1 MAYATYSHNFT
12 AEVHAIVEAKQ
23 KTIAFEVDS
32 FKPEA
37 IAKRIIKEF
46 DKLHNVGAD
55 AGSGELEIVQQGG
68 KFDSVALFK
77 KAKEVSTYIEPKCHV
92 KAVAIRGESGAKES
106 FEVKFSFYDNPI
118 VYRYRH
124 LEF

>member
-23 KTIAFEVDS
+23 KTIAFEVGS

-37 IAKRIIKEF
+37 IAKRIVKEF
-46 DKLHNVGAD
+46 DKLHNAGAD
-55 AGSGELEIVQQGG
+55 ADSGELEIVQQGG

-77 KAKEVSTYIEPKCHV
+77 KAKDVSAYIEPKCHV

>member
-12 AEVHAIVEAKQ
+12 TEVHAIVEAKQ

-37 IAKRIIKEF
+37 IAKRIVKEF

-55 AGSGELEIVQQGG
+55 ADSGELEIVQQGG
-68 KFDSVALFK
+68 EFDSVALFK
-77 KAKEVSTYIEPKCHV
+77 KAKEVTAYVEPKCHV
-92 KAVAIRGESGAKES
+92 KAVAIRGETGQKES
-106 FEVKFSFYDNPI
+106 IEVKFSFYDNPI

>member
-32 FKPEA
+32 FRTEA
-37 IAKRIIKEF
+37 IAKRIVKEF
-46 DKLHNVGAD
+46 DKLHNTGAD
-55 AGSGELEIVQQGG
+55 ADSGELEIVQQGG

-77 KAKEVSTYIEPKCHV
+77 KAKEVTAYVEHKCHV
-92 KAVAIRGESGAKES
+92 KAVAIRGESGTKES
-106 FEVKFSFYDNPI
+106 IEVKFSFYDNPI

>member
-23 KTIAFEVDS
+23 KSFGFETKT
-32 FKPEA
+32 FNPEA

-55 AGSGELEIVQQGG
+55 ADSGELEIVQQGG

-77 KAKEVSTYIEPKCHV
+77 KAKEVTAYVEPKCHV
-92 KAVAIRGESGAKES
+92 KAVAIRGESGSKEC

>member
-1 MAYATYSHNFT
+1 MAYATYSPSIT
-12 AEVHAIVEAKQ
+12 AEIHAIVEAKQ
-23 KTIAFEVDS
+23 KTIAFEADS

-46 DKLHNVGAD
+46 DKLHDPELD

-68 KFDSVALFK
+68 EFDSVALFK
-77 KAKEVSTYIEPKCHV
+77 KAKEVTAYVEPKCHV

-106 FEVKFSFYDNPI
+106 IEVKFSFYDNPI